1 MFNYVLTM
9 LTSNVNENY
18 YEMLDFFIVILF
30 ICFFSRTGSVEMLCN
45 CMEIQMVTI
54 SEEVTE

>member
-1 MFNYVLTM
+1 MWKKIIMKWN
-9 LTSNVNENY
+9 
-18 YEMLDFFIVILF
+18 EMLDFFIDILF
-30 ICFFSRTGSVEMLCN
+30 ICFFSRTGSEEMLCD

>member
-1 MFNYVLTM
+1 M
-9 LTSNVNENY
+9 LTNNVKENY

>member
-1 MFNYVLTM
+1 M
-9 LTSNVNENY
+9 LTSNVKENY

-30 ICFFSRTGSVEMLCN
+30 ICFLIRTGSEEMLCD

-54 SEEVTE
+54 SEDVTE

>member
-1 MFNYVLTM
+1 M
-9 LTSNVNENY
+9 LTSNVKENY
-18 YEMLDFFIVILF
+18 YEMKWNEMLDFFIDILF
-30 ICFFSRTGSVEMLCN
+30 ICFFSRTGSEEMLCD

>member
-9 LTSNVNENY
+9 LTSNVKENY

-30 ICFFSRTGSVEMLCN
+30 ICFLIRTGSEEMLCD